1 MTFHVYGLLPRQEMG
16 ADRFL
21 AKYPEY
27 DGRRIVI
34 AVFDT
39 GVEAGAPGLKV
50 SFCSGNRL
58 DSIL

>member
-1 MTFHVYGLLPRQEMG
+1 MG

-34 AVFDT
+34 AVFNT
-39 GVEAGAPGLKV
+39 GVEAEAPGLNV
-50 SFCSGNRL
+50 SFGSGNRP
-58 DSIL
+58 DSVL